1 MKKTSLK
8 LKKSLLITI
17 VGCCIMLI
25 SSCCASAGL
34 TFNQNQLQTN
44 VVLSQ
49 NNFTIVKH
57 VCGESSGTYLF
68 GIGGYKTAETKASA
82 MNQMIQNAELT
93 GSQAVVNASVSIH
106 EQTILGVY
114 TKITAYATGTVVEF
128 L

>member
-1 MKKTSLK
+1 
-8 LKKSLLITI
+8 
-17 VGCCIMLI
+17 
-25 SSCCASAGL
+25 
-34 TFNQNQLQTN
+34 
-44 VVLSQ
+44 
-49 NNFTIVKH
+49 
-57 VCGESSGTYLF
+57 
-68 GIGGYKTAETKASA
+68 

>member
-1 MKKTSLK
+1 MNKYR
-8 LKKSLLITI
+8 LII
-17 VGCCIMLI
+17 LVGSCIMLI
-25 SSCCASAGL
+25 SSCGASAGL

-49 NNFTIVKH
+49 NNFTVIKH
-57 VCGESSGTYLF
+57 VCGEASGTYVF

-82 MNQMIQNAELT
+82 MNQMILNAELT
-93 GSQAVVNASVSIH
+93 GSQAIVNASVSIH
-106 EQTILGVY
+106 EQTVFGVY